1 MSDPTMLTD
10 EQRDKL
16 AEGWCVVAWRDMD
29 GEHWSVGDDAQVI
42 AIADA
47 LPRDVPV
54 WINGYALTR

>member
-1 MSDPTMLTD
+1 MLTD

-47 LPRDVPV
+47 LPLDVPV